1 MEMSYI
7 ELLQKLKEDIESDY
21 IPDEEKEII
30 LTLISSLEEQL
41 WKYSA

>member
-1 MEMSYI
+1 MEMSYL
-7 ELLQKLKEDIESDY
+7 ELLQKLKADIESDC